1 MKKLGSILV
10 AFLLVF
16 SHVGTNVFA
25 EENVIGE
32 NQSVLNVVSLNE
44 ELENGLKVGA
54 EINLRDYLTNP
65 EENVGELIVDVTAD
79 NAKVEGLTIL
89 FDTVGT
95 ATFTV
100 TYSTG
105 YEETFETVV
114 SNVQSED
121 VGEDEAEEV
130 DADEIDEDDEEE
142 EDNQVI
148 DNGIEGL
155 NTEALRADLAEGV
168 RQGTIID
175 VLDYYDQDS
184 GLSVTSKGGAFIKAS
199 QILLFRVGE
208 VTFIVTDGVKSE
220 DFKVNVLKYPVTGLT
235 FDKTEASIGVG
246 ESVDI
251 LIDFVPEDGWD
262 ESFLKED
269 EYGNI
274 TLGDGLKLSIKYEGT
289 SYVFISNLFND
300 SGEVVGV
307 TLTGVTAG
315 TGELVAYVIDESRN
329 MNENYNPA
337 VATINV
343 GSGQV
348 EPMDATPIVDTT
360 ARGEAPSTVNTAD
373 STLLNVYVTTGMLS
387 LAALAIMYTKKRNLN
402 SK

>member
-16 SHVGTNVFA
+16 SLVGTNVFA
-25 EENVIGE
+25 VENVIGE
-32 NQSVLNVVSLNE
+32 NQSVLNVVSLKE
-44 ELENGLKVGA
+44 ELQKGFEVGA

-65 EENVGELIVDVTAD
+65 EEDVEELIKSVTAVH
-79 NAKVEGLTIL
+79 AKVEGLTIV
-89 FDTVGT
+89 FDKEGT

-100 TYSTG
+100 TYFTG
-105 YEETFETVV
+105 YEESFETEVN
-114 SNVQSED
+114 NVQGNDVEED
-121 VGEDEAEEV
+121 
-130 DADEIDEDDEEE
+130 DADEVGADE

-148 DNGIEGL
+148 DNGIEGF

-168 RQGTIID
+168 RQGTVID

-184 GLSVTSKGGAFIKAS
+184 GLSVISKGDALTTTYFPS
-199 QILLFRVGE
+199 QILFFRVGE
-208 VTFIVTDGVKSE
+208 VAFTVTDGEKSE
-220 DFKVNVLKYPVTGLT
+220 DFNTTVLYYPVTGLT
-235 FDKTEASIGVG
+235 FDKTEATIGVG

-262 ESFLKED
+262 DAFLTED

-274 TLGDGLKLSIKYEGT
+274 TLGEGLNLSIEYEGT
-289 SYVFISNLFND
+289 SYVFLSRMFND
-300 SGEVVGV
+300 AGDFVGV
-307 TLTGVTAG
+307 TLRGVTAG
-315 TGELVAYVIDESRN
+315 TGELVAYVTDESGN
-329 MNENYNPA
+329 IDENYNPA

-348 EPMDATPIVDTT
+348 DPMDATPVVDTT
-360 ARGEAPSTVNTAD
+360 AKGEAPSTVNTAD

-387 LAALAIMYTKKRNLN
+387 LAALTIMYTKKRNIN

>member
-16 SHVGTNVFA
+16 SLVGTNVFA
-25 EENVIGE
+25 EENVISE
-32 NQSVLNVVSLNE
+32 NQDVLNVESLKE
-44 ELENGLKVGA
+44 
-54 EINLRDYLTNP
+54 D
-65 EENVGELIVDVTAD
+65 
-79 NAKVEGLTIL
+79 
-89 FDTVGT
+89 
-95 ATFTV
+95 
-100 TYSTG
+100 
-105 YEETFETVV
+105 
-114 SNVQSED
+114 NVQGED
-121 VGEDEAEEV
+121 DTEEVDAEEDEAEEV
-130 DADEIDEDDEEE
+130 DAEDVDAEEVDAEDVDAEDVDADEEE

-155 NTEALRADLAEGV
+155 DTIALRADLAEGV
-168 RQGTIID
+168 RQGTVID

-184 GLSVTSKGGAFIKAS
+184 GLYVISEGGALTTPYFPS
-199 QILLFRVGE
+199 QILFFRVGE
-208 VTFIVTDGVKSE
+208 VAFTVTDGEKSE
-220 DFKVNVLKYPVTGLT
+220 EFNATVLYYPVTGLT
-235 FDKTEASIGVG
+235 FDKTEATIGVG

-262 ESFLKED
+262 NAFLTED

-274 TLGDGLKLSIKYEGT
+274 TFGDGLSLSIEYEGT
-289 SYVFISNLFND
+289 SYVFLSRMFND
-300 SGEVVGV
+300 AGDFIGV

-315 TGELVAYVIDESRN
+315 TGELIAYVTDESGD

-348 EPMDATPIVDTT
+348 DPIDATPDATPVVDTT
-360 ARGEAPSTVNTAD
+360 AKGEAASTVNTAD

-387 LAALAIMYTKKRNLN
+387 LAALTIMYTKKRNLN

>member
-16 SHVGTNVFA
+16 SLVGTNVFA

-44 ELENGLKVGA
+44 KLENGLEKGA
-54 EINLRDYLTNP
+54 EINLKDYLTNP
-65 EENVGELIVDVTAD
+65 EEDVEELIDVTSEDATV
-79 NAKVEGLTIL
+79 KGLTIL
-89 FDTVGT
+89 FDREGT
-95 ATFTV
+95 ATFTI

-105 YEETFETVV
+105 YEETFETEV
-114 SNVQSED
+114 SNVQGDD

-130 DADEIDEDDEEE
+130 DADEVDEDEE

-168 RQGTIID
+168 RQGTVID

-184 GLSVTSKGGAFIKAS
+184 GLSVIVSGGALTTPFFPS
-199 QILLFRVGE
+199 QILLFRVGKVE
-208 VTFIVTDGVKSE
+208 FTVTDGVKSE
-220 DFKVNVLKYPVTGLT
+220 GFEVTVLEHPVTGLT
-235 FDKTEASIGVG
+235 FDKTEVTIGVG

-262 ESFLKED
+262 NSFLTED

-274 TLGDGLKLSIKYEGT
+274 TFGDGLSLSIEYEGT
-289 SYVFISNLFND
+289 SYVFLSRMFND
-300 SGEVVGV
+300 AGDFVGV

-315 TGELVAYVIDESRN
+315 TGELVAYVTDESGN
-329 MNENYNPA
+329 MNENYDPA

-348 EPMDATPIVDTT
+348 EPMDATPVVDTT
-360 ARGEAPSTVNTAD
+360 ARGESPSTVNTAD

>member
-16 SHVGTNVFA
+16 SLVGTNVFA

-44 ELENGLKVGA
+44 KLENGLKVGA

-65 EENVGELIVDVTAD
+65 DENVEELIVTAEHATV
-79 NAKVEGLTIL
+79 NGLTIL
-89 FDTVGT
+89 FDREGL

-114 SNVQSED
+114 SNVPSDD
-121 VGEDEAEEV
+121 VGEDDTEEV
-130 DADEIDEDDEEE
+130 DADETDEDDDEE

-148 DNGIEGL
+148 DNGIEGF

-168 RQGTIID
+168 RQGTVID
-175 VLDYYDQDS
+175 VLDYYNQDS
-184 GLSVTSKGGAFIKAS
+184 GLSVISSGGALTTPVFPS
-199 QILLFRVGE
+199 QILLFRVGKVE
-208 VTFIVTDGVKSE
+208 FRVTDGVKSE
-220 DFKVNVLKYPVTGLT
+220 DFEVNVLEHPVTGLT
-235 FDKTEASIGVG
+235 FDKTEATIGVG
-246 ESVDI
+246 ESIDF

-262 ESFLKED
+262 NEFLGK
-269 EYGNI
+269 
-274 TLGDGLKLSIKYEGT
+274 GLEVSVNYEGT
-289 SYVFISNLFND
+289 SYVFLSKMFND
-300 SGEVVGV
+300 DGDYVGV

-315 TGELVAYVIDESRN
+315 TGELVAYVIDESGN
-329 MNENYNPA
+329 IDENYNPA

-348 EPMDATPIVDTT
+348 DPMDATPVVDTT
-360 ARGEAPSTVNTAD
+360 ARGEAPSTVNTGD
-373 STLLNVYVTTGMLS
+373 STLLNAYVTTGMLS
-387 LAALAIMYTKKRNLN
+387 LAALTIMYTKKRNLN